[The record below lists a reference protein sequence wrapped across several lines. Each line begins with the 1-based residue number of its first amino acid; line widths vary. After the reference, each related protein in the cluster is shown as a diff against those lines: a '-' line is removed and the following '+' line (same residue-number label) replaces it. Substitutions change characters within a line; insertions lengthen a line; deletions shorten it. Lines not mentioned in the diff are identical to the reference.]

1 LYRPGIANVHH
12 DAGTLGSSASK
23 DPPYGLWERDGSK
36 EELVIVGSRDVID
49 RPGLWLGPVGDVG
62 CSRGEV
68 GGEGGSW
75 RANAIGD
82 GQPSLASRL
91 YRRHFG
97 TCHPVKKTHEVPSS
111 LSSG

>member
-1 LYRPGIANVHH
+1 ML
-12 DAGTLGSSASK
+12 TLLVEILTLVILLS
-23 DPPYGLWERDGSK
+23 GSK

-49 RPGLWLGPVGDVG
+49 SPGLWLGPVGDVG

-82 GQPSLASRL
+82 GQPSLASTL
-91 YRRHFG
+91 
-97 TCHPVKKTHEVPSS
+97 
-111 LSSG
+111 